1 MEACNISLKMTK
13 IKVYYLIGLFVF
25 CSLLWFWLVGNIYL
39 SLYGNRR
46 WTLAFAFMLFVLY
59 SIVCIVLDMSHYI
72 RDWSQVLL
80 RDDILRHTFH
90 LHIREMIIALQ
101 DVIVALR
108 LRIHGP
114 PITNICDLDLSLL
127 WYEHLD
133 VTSLVYEI
141 RGLVIST
148 RWLCY

>member
-1 MEACNISLKMTK
+1 
-13 IKVYYLIGLFVF
+13 
-25 CSLLWFWLVGNIYL
+25 
-39 SLYGNRR
+39 
-46 WTLAFAFMLFVLY
+46 
-59 SIVCIVLDMSHYI
+59 
-72 RDWSQVLL
+72 
-80 RDDILRHTFH
+80 
-90 LHIREMIIALQ
+90 MIIALQ

-114 PITNICDLDLSLL
+114 PSTNICDLDLSLL
-127 WYEHLD
+127 CYEHLD